1 MLSCSRM
8 HSHPV
13 ATAAIHAPLCS
24 GRLRPLLR
32 LVIGAKA
39 AGAVLGRV
47 ALLRCCRRQ
56 VGKCI
61 FRDVIENAM
70 AADMSVGTFLS
81 HSTQLR
87 VLRRLQLGQAHVV
100 ELQSEAEGLQSG

>member
-1 MLSCSRM
+1 M

-13 ATAAIHAPLCS
+13 ATAAIHAPLWS

-39 AGAVLGRV
+39 AEAVLGRV
-47 ALLRCCRRQ
+47 ALHRCCRRQ

-70 AADMSVGTFLS
+70 AADVSVWNSLS
-81 HSTQLR
+81 HSTQLS
-87 VLRRLQLGQAHVV
+87 LQPGQAHVV
-100 ELQSEAEGLQSG
+100 ELQSELESRGGC